1 MQIAIAFEPTEE
13 QRRRFDEDGFLI
25 VERLIEPAAVEA
37 LRARFAPLFRGEFE
51 TGLMPDEWNWRE
63 GRDSPALTRQICNGW
78 RADRTVAS
86 MVLSPDVGRLC
97 ATLMGWPGAR
107 ICQDNVL
114 WKPPGA
120 KSLGFHQDDAYQ
132 HWTVPA
138 AMATC
143 WVALD
148 DTTAAGGTME
158 LVRGSHRWGIGKPA
172 TQFHA
177 PDDYRAEMMAAAR
190 AAGVEA
196 PEIVPIEVPAG
207 GGSFHHGAVW
217 HGSGPNRGEAPRR
230 SVVSHCLSSATRFH
244 ATNVG
249 PIYGRYKRI
258 DTDEMDPSF
267 FPVLWTRDGGRSGW
281 LEGYLGG

>member
-1 MQIAIAFEPTEE
+1 MQIAIAFEPTDE
-13 QRRRFDEDGFLI
+13 QKRRFAEDGFLI
-25 VERLIEPAAVEA
+25 VEKLIEPEAVAA

-63 GRDSPALTRQICNGW
+63 GRDSPALSRQICNGW
-78 RADRTVAS
+78 RADRTVAA

-107 ICQDNVL
+107 ICQDNVI

-120 KSLGFHQDDAYQ
+120 KSLGYHQDDAYQ

-138 AMATC
+138 SMVTC

-177 PDDYRAEMMAAAR
+177 PEDYRAEMRAAAE
-190 AAGVEA
+190 AAGAGE

-217 HGSGPNRGEAPRR
+217 HGSGPNSGEAPRR

-244 ATNVG
+244 PTNVG
-249 PIYGRYKRI
+249 PIYGRYKRVG
-258 DTDEMDPSF
+258 TDEMDESF
-267 FPVLWTRDGGRSGW
+267 FPVLWTRDGGRSVW